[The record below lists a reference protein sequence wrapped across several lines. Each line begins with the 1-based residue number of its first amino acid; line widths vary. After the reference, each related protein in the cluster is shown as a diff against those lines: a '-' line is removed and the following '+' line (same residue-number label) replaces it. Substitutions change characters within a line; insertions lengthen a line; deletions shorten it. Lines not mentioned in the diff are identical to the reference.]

1 MLVTIVVTTLI
12 ALYAAF
18 VIFRVIKKR
27 RDAKKSGKPVGC
39 AGCSCAENCNGG
51 NCSGCGKKQ

>member
-1 MLVTIVVTTLI
+1 MLVNIIVIALI
-12 ALYAAF
+12 AVYAAF
-18 VIFRVIKKR
+18 VIFTAIKKR

-51 NCSGCGKKQ
+51 RCEGYGKKV

>member
-18 VIFRVIKKR
+18 VIFRAIKKR
-27 RDAKKSGKPVGC
+27 RDMKKSGNQGC
-39 AGCSCAENCNGG
+39 PFCSGG
-51 NCSGCGKKQ
+51 NCAGCGKKQ